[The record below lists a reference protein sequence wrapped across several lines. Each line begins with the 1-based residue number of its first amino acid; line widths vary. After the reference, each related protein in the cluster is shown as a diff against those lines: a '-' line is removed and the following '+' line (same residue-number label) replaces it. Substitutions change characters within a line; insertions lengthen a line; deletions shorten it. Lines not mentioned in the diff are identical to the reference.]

1 MKKIFLLIAAVVTTL
16 SFAAA
21 QEYKV
26 EGYSIVFTK
35 VIEDTGKSIA
45 ETHDALES
53 FFALRYNDV
62 NSTEKLN
69 QPDHLIY
76 KGLFMNVHTY
86 SMGMW
91 VNDIPHTV
99 DVAIKDNRVRI
110 KVTIEEGVCRGT
122 QSPNRYTYL
131 IAEAP
136 PIKNDAKNVIKS
148 VAVKTFDATC
158 VRINALFAD
167 IENSLRNATTEEDW

>member
-1 MKKIFLLIAAVVTTL
+1 MKKILSLIVAVVSTF

-26 EGYSIVFTK
+26 EGNSIVFTK
-35 VIEDTGKSIA
+35 VMEDTGKSITEA
-45 ETHDALES
+45 HDALES

-62 NSTEKLN
+62 NSTGKLN

-91 VNDIPHTV
+91 VNDIPQTV
-99 DVAIKDNRVRI
+99 DVAIKDVRVRV

-136 PIKNDAKNVIKS
+136 PIKNDAKNVLKS
-148 VAVKTFDATC
+148 VAIKTFDATC

>member
-1 MKKIFLLIAAVVTTL
+1 MKKVFLLCALLVFYSIAD
-16 SFAAA
+16 A

-26 EGYSIVFTK
+26 DGNSVVFTK
-35 VIEDTGKSIA
+35 IIENTGKSIA

-53 FFALRYNDV
+53 FFAIRYNDV

-76 KGLFMNVHTY
+76 KGLFLNVHTY
-86 SMGMW
+86 QMGMW

-99 DVAIKDNRVRI
+99 DCTIKDNRLRI
-110 KVTIEEGVCRGT
+110 KVTLVECVCRGT

-136 PIKNDAKNVIKS
+136 PIKNDAKIKNI
-148 VAVKTFDATC
+148 AIKTFEAAC
-158 VRINALFAD
+158 ARINTLFVD
-167 IENSLRNATTEEDW
+167 IENSLSKTETDEDW